1 MDNYTAVGIA
11 EGFLIPKYEEQY
23 LEAWQH
29 IYDHKLHLTLQGRFG
44 RIVNNLVDAGF
55 IKTNNNE

>member
-1 MDNYTAVGIA
+1 AVGIA

-55 IKTNNNE
+55 IKKNNNE